1 MRWGEPRARD
11 RLDKQRRWHVHVQ
24 RQTEYRLSLLGPTAL
39 GRAELLW
46 QYDGPHPQPGPHGER
61 YQQYTSPGDLVGH
74 PGDWQ
79 ENLPDYYGIC
89 ASLDENIGRILSAL
103 DRLDLA
109 EDTLGY
115 YTSDHGSHFRTRNSE
130 YKRSCHEACI
140 RIPLIARGP
149 GIEPGVVVDE
159 LVSLVDVPPT
169 LLELGGIDVPSSYHG
184 RSMMPLV
191 RGESVDWPEDVFLQ
205 ISESQVGRA
214 VRTGKWKFC
223 VDAPDKSGR
232 DDPDSPVYV
241 EQYLYDL
248 ESDPHEQH
256 NLVGQPE
263 HRAVA
268 DELIEIL
275 LRRMSE
281 AGEGEPEIIRR

>member
-115 YTSDHGSHFRTRNSE
+115 YTSDHGSHFRTRNAE
-130 YKRSCHEACI
+130 YKRACHEACI
-140 RIPLIARGP
+140 RIPMIARGP
-149 GIEPGVVVDE
+149 GLGRGVVVDE
-159 LVSLVDVPPT
+159 LVSLIDVPPT
-169 LLELGGIDVPSSYHG
+169 LLDAGGIAVPDLFHG
-184 RSMMPLV
+184 RSLMSLG
-191 RGESVDWPEDVFLQ
+191 RGEPVDWPEEVFLQ

-214 VRTGKWKFC
+214 VRTRRWKYC
-223 VDAPDKSGR
+223 VDAPDG
-232 DDPDSPVYV
+232 DGWNDPDASTY
-241 EQYLYDL
+241 EGQYLYDL
-248 ESDPHEQH
+248 ETDPHEQN
-256 NLVGQPE
+256 NLIGDPAY
-263 HRAVA
+263 RSIA
-268 DELIEIL
+268 DELAEL
-275 LRRMSE
+275 LVRRMVA
-281 AGEGEPEIIRR
+281 AGEAPPRIVKR